1 MIDYE
6 KYMENEDFMESLNYL
21 RGNCLLDEDQ
31 MIDELDIDPEF
42 IREHFNL
49 IQAIVSEEI
58 QAGELNDAYGSDIA
72 EGYVN
77 SLW

>member
-6 KYMENEDFMESLNYL
+6 KYMENEDFMEMLDYL

-31 MIDELDIDPEF
+31 MIDELDIDPKF
-42 IREHFNL
+42 ISEHFNL
-49 IQAIVSEEI
+49 IQAIVAEEI
-58 QAGELNDAYGSDIA
+58 QAGEINDANGSDIA